1 MPKKSAQK
9 EQTRMRNKE
18 GELPDAWQFPFLISY
33 KFMSDLYFSDYLLF
47 LKQLRYTYPV
57 IFPQKK

>member
-1 MPKKSAQK
+1 
-9 EQTRMRNKE
+9 MRNKE

-33 KFMSDLYFSDYLLF
+33 KFMSSLYFSDYLLF

>member
-1 MPKKSAQK
+1 MPKKK
-9 EQTRMRNKE
+9 EQKSIRNEK
-18 GELPDAWQFPFLISY
+18 GELPYIRQFPFLISH
-33 KFMSDLYFSDYLLF
+33 KFMSGLYFSDYLLF